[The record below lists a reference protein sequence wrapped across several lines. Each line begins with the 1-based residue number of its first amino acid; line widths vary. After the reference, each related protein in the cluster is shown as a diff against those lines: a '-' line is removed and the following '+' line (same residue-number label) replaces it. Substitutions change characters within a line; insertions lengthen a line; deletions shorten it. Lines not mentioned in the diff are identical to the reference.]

1 MSGVAATARIKM
13 RAAVG
18 VRVNEFAAFDDS
30 DGCGWDAGLL
40 EHIVR
45 NLIDA
50 CLQGGIDGVDGLCVE
65 ALGYEGERTKNYE

>member
-1 MSGVAATARIKM
+1 M
-13 RAAVG
+13 RAAVCVG
-18 VRVNEFAAFDDS
+18 VDEFAAFDDG
-30 DGCGWDAGLL
+30 DGGGGDAGLL

-45 NLIDA
+45 DLVDA